1 MILGESIYRGLSVGY
16 SNFTSLIIQN
26 KIVVIYY
33 IFLVKYFFYV
43 FKCGLPINIYCQK
56 YNRVILIL
64 KTLILYT
71 SGFFIWIK
79 FKF

>member
-33 IFLVKYFFYV
+33 IFLVKYFFLCFQMWSTNKYL
-43 FKCGLPINIYCQK
+43 LPKIQ
-56 YNRVILIL
+56 
-64 KTLILYT
+64 
-71 SGFFIWIK
+71 
-79 FKF
+79 

>member
-1 MILGESIYRGLSVGY
+1 MILRESIYKGLSVGY

-33 IFLVKYFFYV
+33 IVKFFFCV

-71 SGFFIWIK
+71 SGFFYLN
-79 FKF
+79 

>member
-56 YNRVILIL
+56 
-64 KTLILYT
+64 
-71 SGFFIWIK
+71 
-79 FKF
+79 